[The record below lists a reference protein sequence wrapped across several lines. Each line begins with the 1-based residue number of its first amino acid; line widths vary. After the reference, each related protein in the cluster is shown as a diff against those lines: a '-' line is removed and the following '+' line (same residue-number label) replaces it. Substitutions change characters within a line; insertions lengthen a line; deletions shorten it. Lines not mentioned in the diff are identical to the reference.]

1 MDASVAPV
9 GTNALLDRL
18 SVKIQASLAPH
29 LRRVKLAQ
37 GVILHEAGET
47 ITVVYF
53 PLSGMVSMLA
63 VLRSGEAIETGIIG
77 REGYVGGYF
86 GARGWRSSGHA
97 VMQMSGEA
105 LTLNVRHFKKAY
117 DANEDFRNLINGYQS
132 VVYFQAQQTAA
143 CQALHQVEARMCR
156 WLLQAQD
163 AVGGEVLNLTQEF
176 LSHMLGV
183 RRTSVSG
190 SANRLQE
197 EDLITYK
204 RGIIRILDR
213 KGLEKRS
220 CECYGAVRA
229 AIAGA
234 LSLK

>member
-77 REGYVGGYF
+77 RGGSGGGYF
-86 GARGWRSSGHA
+86 GPRRLRGGGGGG
-97 VMQMSGEA
+97 VGMSGE
-105 LTLNVRHFKKAY
+105 
-117 DANEDFRNLINGYQS
+117 
-132 VVYFQAQQTAA
+132 
-143 CQALHQVEARMCR
+143 
-156 WLLQAQD
+156 
-163 AVGGEVLNLTQEF
+163 
-176 LSHMLGV
+176 GV
-183 RRTSVSG
+183 
-190 SANRLQE
+190 
-197 EDLITYK
+197 
-204 RGIIRILDR
+204 
-213 KGLEKRS
+213 
-220 CECYGAVRA
+220 
-229 AIAGA
+229 
-234 LSLK
+234 